1 MKLSL
6 ATTIGIIAITAT
18 ASAGNAPMAP
28 SVDSRAPNRIFA
40 DVCVECHEQTDWQGE
55 SAKDV
60 ENVLRGIMT
69 GKVKHKAKITMNEFE
84 VIAMSNYLTK

>member
-6 ATTIGIIAITAT
+6 ATAIGFIALVAT

-40 DVCVECHEQTDWQGE
+40 DVCVECHERSDWQGE
-55 SAKDV
+55 SAEDV
-60 ENVLRGIMT
+60 ENTLRGILT
-69 GKVKHKAKITMNEFE
+69 GKIKHKAKITMNEVE
-84 VIAMSNYLTK
+84 MIAMSNYLTK

>member
-6 ATTIGIIAITAT
+6 AAMLGVIALATT

-40 DVCVECHEQTDWQGE
+40 DVCVECHEQTDWKGE

-60 ENVLRGIMT
+60 ENTLRGILT

-84 VIAMSNYLTK
+84 MIAMSNYLTK

>member
-1 MKLSL
+1 MKLFPVF
-6 ATTIGIIAITAT
+6 AIGMVAFVAVS
-18 ASAGNAPMAP
+18 SAGNAPMAP

-55 SAKDV
+55 NAKDV
-60 ENVLRGIMT
+60 ENTLRGILT

-84 VIAMSNYLTK
+84 MIAMSNYLTK